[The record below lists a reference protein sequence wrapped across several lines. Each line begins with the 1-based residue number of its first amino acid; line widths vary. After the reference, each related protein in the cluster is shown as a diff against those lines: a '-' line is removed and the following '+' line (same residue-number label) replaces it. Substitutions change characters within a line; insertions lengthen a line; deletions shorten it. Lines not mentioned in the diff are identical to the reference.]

1 MSTIIYCGVCTLPPE
16 YCEFSA
22 SRKKCEQWLLQTY
35 PAEHARLYS
44 DQAITEKMAMTT
56 LSDEKVA
63 KEAAKMEKAISKE
76 EARMARE
83 LEKKMASKVVIRR
96 VERNKRKR
104 VTTVTGLE
112 VFGVD
117 LKKTAKEFANHFAC
131 GGSVSKNPQGQD
143 EIVVQGDFS
152 DEILQ
157 IIVKKHPS
165 VPSDNIELVDDV
177 KKPKKG
183 AASAA
188 TADAQ

>member
-35 PAEHARLYS
+35 PVEHARLYS

-157 IIVKKHPS
+157 IIIKKHPS

>member
-1 MSTIIYCGVCTLPPE
+1 
-16 YCEFSA
+16 
-22 SRKKCEQWLLQTY
+22 
-35 PAEHARLYS
+35 
-44 DQAITEKMAMTT
+44 
-56 LSDEKVA
+56 
-63 KEAAKMEKAISKE
+63 AAKMEKAMSKE

-83 LEKKMASKVVIRR
+83 LEKKMASKVVIKR

-152 DEILQ
+152 NEILQ
-157 IIVKKHPS
+157 IILKKHPS
-165 VPSDNIELVDDV
+165 VPQDNIELVEEE
-177 KKPKKG
+177 KKSKKD
-183 AASAA
+183 AAAA
-188 TADAQ
+188 PE

>member
-1 MSTIIYCGVCTLPPE
+1 MSTILYCGVCTLPPE

-22 SRKKCEQWLLQTY
+22 SRKKCEQWLQQTH

-44 DQAITEKMAMTT
+44 DQAITEKLAMTT

-63 KEAAKMEKAISKE
+63 KEAAKMEKAMSKE

-83 LEKKMASKVVIRR
+83 LEKKMASKVVIKR

-157 IIVKKHPS
+157 IILKKHP
-165 VPSDNIELVDDV
+165 
-177 KKPKKG
+177 
-183 AASAA
+183 
-188 TADAQ
+188 

>member
-35 PAEHARLYS
+35 PAEHTRLYS